1 MTHTHDGISRCEI
14 CDLVTPADRLTP
26 CKLGFAS
33 DGTRDVADLCCN
45 CERRL
50 EDMSMSLRARIT
62 RNALESA
69 VGSHR

>member
-14 CDLVTPADRLTP
+14 CDLVTPADKLTP
-26 CKLGFAS
+26 RKLGFTQ

-50 EDMSMSLRARIT
+50 YDLSMSLRTRIT

-69 VGSHR
+69 VGSER